1 MNQQIYREQLLELW
15 KHPLNK
21 GIIENPSCE
30 FKETNSFCGDEIT
43 IQLTIKNK
51 IVKDA
56 KFNGVGCV
64 ISIAMASLLTEEIK
78 GKSLE
83 EIKEIN
89 PEKIIKSLGVELNPI
104 RAKCAMIS
112 LTALQKAIK

>member
-56 KFNGVGCV
+56 KFHGAGCV

-83 EIKEIN
+83 EIKKIN
-89 PEKIIKSLGVELNPI
+89 PEKIINSLGVELNPV
-104 RAKCAMIS
+104 RAKCALIS

>member
-56 KFNGVGCV
+56 KFHGAGCV

-78 GKSLE
+78 K
-83 EIKEIN
+83 IN
-89 PEKIIKSLGVELNPI
+89 PEKIINSLGVELNPV
-104 RAKCAMIS
+104 RAKCALIS